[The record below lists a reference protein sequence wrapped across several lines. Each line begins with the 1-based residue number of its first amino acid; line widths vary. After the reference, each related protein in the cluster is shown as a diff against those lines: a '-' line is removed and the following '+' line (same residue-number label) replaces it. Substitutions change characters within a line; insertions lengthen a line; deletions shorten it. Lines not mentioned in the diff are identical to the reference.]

1 MRKTAQREIELSVL
15 LYRKGLAVEDIA
27 ALVEKSTYTVK
38 NYLRIFGEI
47 EKGHKMKKSKVKVTP
62 EIRRFVDNYTERGM
76 EPPSQD
82 RPRRPPFTR
91 RTPEEVVTPACHPR
105 IYEMAKAGF
114 TVGDIAAA
122 LGISMSECSRRVRQ
136 HIAYVKMKDIAKKG

>member
-1 MRKTAQREIELSVL
+1 MRKTAQREIELSIL

-47 EKGHKMKKSKVKVTP
+47 EKGHKMKKSKVKVTH

-76 EPPSQD
+76 EPPSQ
-82 RPRRPPFTR
+82 
-91 RTPEEVVTPACHPR
+91 EEVVTPACHPR

>member
-15 LYRKGLAVEDIA
+15 LYRKGLAPEDIA
-27 ALVEKSTYTVK
+27 ALVGKSSYTVK
-38 NYLRIFGEI
+38 SYLRIFGEI
-47 EKGHKMKKSKVKVTP
+47 RKGRKPERKKAKVTP
-62 EIRRFVDNYTERGM
+62 EIRRFVDNYTVRGM

-82 RPRRPPFTR
+82 RPRRPPFII
-91 RTPEEVVTPACHPR
+91 RTPEEKATPACHPR

-136 HIAYVKMKDIAKKG
+136 HIAYVKMQDITKKG

>member
-1 MRKTAQREIELSVL
+1 MRKIAQREIELSVL

-47 EKGHKMKKSKVKVTP
+47 EKGRKMKKSKAKVTP
-62 EIRRFVDNYTERGM
+62 EIRRFVECYTVRDIQ
-76 EPPSQD
+76 PPPQL
-82 RPRRPPFTR
+82 PKRRKYVR
-91 RTPEEVVTPACHPR
+91 RTPEEVVIPACHPR

>member
-15 LYRKGLAVEDIA
+15 LYRKGLAPEDIA
-27 ALVEKSTYTVK
+27 ALVGKSSYTVK
-38 NYLRIFGEI
+38 SYLRIFGEI
-47 EKGHKMKKSKVKVTP
+47 RKERKPERKKAKVTS
-62 EIRRFVDNYTERGM
+62 EIRRFVDNYTVRGM

-82 RPRRPPFTR
+82 RPRRPPFKR
-91 RTPEEVVTPACHPR
+91 RTPEEDATPACHQR

-136 HIAYVKMKDIAKKG
+136 HIAYVKMQDIAKKG

>member
-1 MRKTAQREIELSVL
+1 MRKTAQREIELSIL

-47 EKGHKMKKSKVKVTP
+47 EKA
-62 EIRRFVDNYTERGM
+62 
-76 EPPSQD
+76 PSQD

>member
-1 MRKTAQREIELSVL
+1 MRKTAQRERELSVL
-15 LYRKGLAVEDIA
+15 IYRKGLAPEDIA
-27 ALVEKSTYTVK
+27 VLVGKSSYTVK
-38 NYLRIFGEI
+38 SYLRIFGEI
-47 EKGHKMKKSKVKVTP
+47 RKERKPEWKKAKVTS
-62 EIRRFVDNYTERGM
+62 EIRRFVDNYTVRGM

-82 RPRRPPFTR
+82 RPRRPPFTG
-91 RTPEEVVTPACHPR
+91 RTPEEKATPVCHPR

-136 HIAYVKMKDIAKKG
+136 HIAYVKMQDIANKG